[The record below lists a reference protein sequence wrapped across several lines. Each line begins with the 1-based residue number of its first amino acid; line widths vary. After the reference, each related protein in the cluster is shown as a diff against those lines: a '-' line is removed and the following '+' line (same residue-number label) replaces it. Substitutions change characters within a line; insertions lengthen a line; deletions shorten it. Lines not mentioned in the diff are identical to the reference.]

1 MNQWFTMGGFGIT
14 YPNYKPYYKNSGTMW
29 NEIIR
34 QNRDIMDFI
43 QFNRERITRVK
54 NNFELCD
61 VLDITQNV
69 HDPKVH

>member
-1 MNQWFTMGGFGIT
+1 
-14 YPNYKPYYKNSGTMW
+14 MW

-54 NNFELCD
+54 NNFELCEA
-61 VLDITQNV
+61 LSITQDGLDLNEHGCDV
-69 HDPKVH
+69 HGKFLYDEKDIAVYVYR